1 MSCLGRFLIGLLVFM
16 FYLASLPF
24 LILYAIPKILYE
36 KCRKP
41 SKKLRIRNFRIRQT
55 DGFVDFENRT
65 LPANLLHSERIN
77 GLKTT
82 AADIENTFQTILAVD
97 FQTLRAFLQSEKY
110 TAYTV
115 LSAYVWRAIKINR
128 KINCITEVI
137 KDAFIDAARLD
148 DEYRGKSKPALFGI
162 PFSVKSNFYMEGYEA
177 TVGLASLLENR
188 ETSTCSV
195 IQFLKDEGA
204 IPFCLTNVPQGLL
217 SYITSNPLYGTTKN
231 PWDFS
236 RTPGGSSGGEAA
248 LLAAGGAVFG
258 IGNDLVGSLRIPA
271 AFCGLVTLKPTQ
283 DRLHESSMNPGLPG
297 RGRLGL
303 SCGFFTRNVED
314 QEFLLRQIVGNPK
327 YHEMCPYSTLSPL
340 LSTSDLKEEKRKPVI
355 GWFVDD
361 GFGAVAPSN
370 RRGVEETISKLKLD
384 GYEIK
389 EFKMSEIDENF
400 QPDVVADMLFRNVMP
415 DNGAYMSEMYAGEP
429 YDRYMSHFIRLVRY
443 KQVFVIRWLAQHVIL
458 PLAQFTPL
466 KSKQVMCLGN
476 AYNANP
482 SCVRHNQEKT
492 DAFKLKWIKYW
503 KSLGIDA
510 LICPSFITPAQ
521 PYEYPVQ
528 LSTGVFITG
537 LFNMLDCP
545 AGVVP
550 VSPVREKE
558 NDTFDSSGDFVL
570 RLQSKAMKGTTGM
583 PNAIQVVTLP
593 NQEEMCLNVMKI
605 IEEMSEGVQLLRW
618 KSENQTIWTNGDSL
632 ECFERIDKK
641 KSNGKTV

>member
-1 MSCLGRFLIGLLVFM
+1 MI
-16 FYLASLPF
+16 
-24 LILYAIPKILYE
+24 YAIPKILIE

-41 SKKLRIRNFRIRQT
+41 SRKRKIRNFRIRQA

-77 GLKTT
+77 GPKTD
-82 AADIENTFQTILAVD
+82 AAAIENTFQTILALD
-97 FQTLRAFLQSEKY
+97 FPTLRALLQSEKY
-110 TAYTV
+110 NAYTV
-115 LSAYVWRAIKINR
+115 LSAYVWRAIKTNR

-137 KDAFIDAARLD
+137 KEAFIDAARLD
-148 DEYRGKSKPALFGI
+148 DEFRDQSKPVLFGI
-162 PFSVKSNFYMEGYEA
+162 PFSVKSNFYMNGYEA

-188 ETSTCSV
+188 ETTTCSLV
-195 IQFLKDEGA
+195 QFLKDQGA

-271 AFCGLVTLKPTQ
+271 AFCGVVTLKPTQ
-283 DRLHESSMNPGLPG
+283 DRLHESAMNPGLPG

-303 SCGFFTRNVED
+303 SSGFFTRNVAD
-314 QEFLLRQIVGNPK
+314 QEFLLRQIVGNPR
-327 YHEMCPYSTLSPL
+327 YHQMCPYSSLSPL
-340 LSTSDLKEEKRKPVI
+340 LSTGELPDGRKPVI

-361 GFGAVAPSN
+361 GFGVVAPSN
-370 RRGVEETISKLKLD
+370 KRAVEETVEKLKMQ

-389 EFKMSEIDENF
+389 EFKMKDIDEKF
-400 QPDVVADMLFRNVMP
+400 QPEVVADMLFRNVMP
-415 DNGAYMSEMYAGEP
+415 DNGAYMSQMYGGEP

-443 KQVFVIRWLAQHVIL
+443 KQVFVIRWLAQHVVL
-458 PLAQFTPL
+458 PLAQLTPL
-466 KSKQVMCLGN
+466 KSKQVLCLGN

-482 SCVRHNQEKT
+482 SCVRQNQEKT
-492 DAFKLKWIKYW
+492 DAFKNKWIKYW

-521 PYEYPVQ
+521 PFEYPVQ

-545 AGVVP
+545 AAVVP
-550 VSPVREKE
+550 VSSVREKE
-558 NDTFDSSGDFVL
+558 NDKFETNGDFVL
-570 RLQSKAMKGTTGM
+570 KLQSKAMKETTGL
-583 PNAIQVVTLP
+583 PNAVQIVTLP
-593 NQEEMCLNVMKI
+593 NHEEMCLKVMKI
-605 IEEMSEGVQLLRW
+605 VEEISEGVQTLRW
-618 KSENQTIWTNGDSL
+618 KSENQTIWTNGDSF
-632 ECFERIDKK
+632 ECFERVEKMK
-641 KSNGKTV
+641 VSGKI